1 MAVQKNGLGPSS
13 TRAEPK
19 TRPVRL
25 ALFTDV
31 YDLDVYDLEMD
42 TDKCLFIHEIR
53 DIRDLHLGPCT
64 IADDFNLIMDATDKS
79 NANLNKRMMR
89 KFTRAL
95 SELELK
101 ELYLNVCGSFK
112 EIDGRAN
119 LKRTRFF

>member
-1 MAVQKNGLGPSS
+1 
-13 TRAEPK
+13 
-19 TRPVRL
+19 
-25 ALFTDV
+25 
-31 YDLDVYDLEMD
+31 
-42 TDKCLFIHEIR
+42 
-53 DIRDLHLGPCT
+53 
-64 IADDFNLIMDATDKS
+64 MDATDKS